1 MGVAL
6 SPCLMY
12 LSQVARLLCLH
23 MQTVAAGGGGRVGVG
38 GILQKSSRGTF
49 HTFFFFCP
57 PQRKWDNFA
66 SLLILKG
73 DKRRVFGLGSARLLW
88 MTSYST
94 SI

>member
-49 HTFFFFCP
+49 HTFLFFVPPPTEMGQLCIP
-57 PQRKWDNFA
+57 VNPQRRQETCVFA
-66 SLLILKG
+66 LAAH
-73 DKRRVFGLGSARLLW
+73 VFSG
-88 MTSYST
+88 
-94 SI
+94 